1 MRIIVI
7 LICIMILIYVT
18 RFCVVTVFL
27 GPEIA
32 KTATSMA
39 YGRCRSL
46 EVKGMSP
53 AA

>member
-7 LICIMILIYVT
+7 LIYIMILIYVT
-18 RFCVVTVFL
+18 RFWCVTVFR

-32 KTATSMA
+32 KAATSMA
-39 YGRCRSL
+39 YRRCRSL